1 MQTNNASN
9 GTLLGK
15 ELTHVIIQ
23 LTIIGFLLVMAY
35 KIASPFLGLIL
46 WGLVL
51 AVALY
56 PLQRK
61 LVKRIGGREGKSATI
76 IVLIGLLLIGVPT
89 VMMGLSSVEYVENGR
104 TALESGTI
112 SIKPPPESVTAIP
125 LIGEKLSGGWNQ
137 LSTDLPGWI
146 EAHKSIVR
154 DVLKKGLD
162 IMKSTAA
169 GLLMFS
175 LALIVAGIMM
185 AYAQPGS
192 NSVRNIY
199 CKFTGNRETG
209 DRLFALSVSTIRS
222 VAVGVV
228 GVAFIQ
234 AVLLGV
240 GFVLADIPAAGL
252 LAIVVLIV
260 GILQLP
266 ALVIT
271 LPVIGYLW
279 WAGDST
285 LTNVIFTIY
294 LLIAGMADGFLKPM
308 LLGRGVEAPM
318 PVILIGALG
327 GMVSFGLLGLFL
339 GAVLLALSYV
349 IFMEWV
355 NPSEYLEKKPEAD
368 TVTDVSTNG

>member
-1 MQTNNASN
+1 MFS
-9 GTLLGK
+9 
-15 ELTHVIIQ
+15 
-23 LTIIGFLLVMAY
+23 
-35 KIASPFLGLIL
+35 
-46 WGLVL
+46 
-51 AVALY
+51 VAL
-56 PLQRK
+56 
-61 LVKRIGGREGKSATI
+61 I
-76 IVLIGLLLIGVPT
+76 I
-89 VMMGLSSVEYVENGR
+89 
-104 TALESGTI
+104 
-112 SIKPPPESVTAIP
+112 
-125 LIGEKLSGGWNQ
+125 
-137 LSTDLPGWI
+137 
-146 EAHKSIVR
+146 
-154 DVLKKGLD
+154 
-162 IMKSTAA
+162 
-169 GLLMFS
+169 
-175 LALIVAGIMM
+175 AGIMM

-199 CKFTGNRETG
+199 CKFTGDTEKG
-209 DRLFALSVSTIRS
+209 DKLFALSIATIRS

-240 GFVLADIPAAGL
+240 GFILADIPAAGL
-252 LAIVVLIV
+252 LAIIVLII

-285 LTNVIFTIY
+285 ISNVIFTIY
-294 LLIAGMADGFLKPM
+294 LLIAGGADGFLKPM

-339 GAVLLALSYV
+339 GAVLLALGYV

-355 NPSEYLEKKPEAD
+355 GQGTSLEEKTGTEAVPD
-368 TVTDVSTNG
+368 TPTDG